1 MSTIPGMDYSHYSQ
15 RFHDGSDKHFEEVAR
30 LDYESLAR
38 YLPAKDGKILDLGC
52 GAGFALGGLRANNY
66 SNIIGIDSDVAQV
79 EAAKSRGL
87 NVDLVQSEQTIEYIR
102 RTAPYDFIYCLDVLE
117 HIPTALL
124 MRLLEEIKASLAAG
138 SSFVCRVPNCD
149 SVIASRYR
157 YNDWTHQTQFGDASL
172 DFVLFNA
179 GFTNIRIF
187 ETPDPL
193 PTNKAAFRWVLRRIT
208 RGFRRVE
215 LVSELRWS
223 EAVRIPLTPNIWA
236 VADV

>member
-1 MSTIPGMDYSHYSQ
+1 
-15 RFHDGSDKHFEEVAR
+15 
-30 LDYESLAR
+30 
-38 YLPAKDGKILDLGC
+38 
-52 GAGFALGGLRANNY
+52 LGGLRANNY
-66 SNIIGIDSDVAQV
+66 SNIIGIDSDVAQI

-124 MRLLEEIKASLAAG
+124 MRLLTEIKASLAAG

-149 SVIASRYR
+149 SVVASRYR

-187 ETPDPL
+187 ETPDRL
-193 PTNKAAFRWVLRRIT
+193 PTNKAALRWFLRRIT

-223 EAVRIPLTPNIWA
+223 EAMRIPLAPNIWA

>member
-1 MSTIPGMDYSHYSQ
+1 L
-15 RFHDGSDKHFEEVAR
+15 E
-30 LDYESLAR
+30 
-38 YLPAKDGKILDLGC
+38 LGC

-66 SNIIGIDSDVAQV
+66 SNITGIDSDAGQI

-87 NVDLVQSEQTIEYIR
+87 NVDLVESEQTIKYIR

-117 HIPTALL
+117 HIPTASLMPLL
-124 MRLLEEIKASLAAG
+124 QEIKTSLATG

-172 DFVLFNA
+172 EFVLFNA

-193 PTNKAAFRWVLRRIT
+193 PTSKAALRWVLRRMT

-223 EAVRIPLTPNIWA
+223 EAVRIPLSPNIWA